1 MTFLRVFWAPVLC
14 FSTFTLAACD
24 GVPLELAPPP
34 IQPTTE
40 PPLPPTPP
48 AARPLAVVDVQAGNV
63 TVNGVAITGSRQ
75 LFENDK
81 VTTGSNGWARIRFDA
96 GGTLT
101 MEPNSDPTL
110 RLISQ
115 AGCVT
120 GELVVQLWYGTF
132 SAQGVTDVCFDIPP
146 HSATVNPESDFRI
159 EITDQFFSL
168 TVTSGQVLVSTGP
181 ARVSRYVVPAG
192 SGIVVTRGE
201 TAGPQ
206 RTIR

>member
-1 MTFLRVFWAPVLC
+1 MTFLRVSCALALGLSAFA
-14 FSTFTLAACD
+14 LAACEPPD
-24 GVPLELAPPP
+24 LAPPP
-34 IQPTTE
+34 VQPTTE
-40 PPLPPTPP
+40 PPPPAPPP
-48 AARPLAVVDVQAGNV
+48 AAQPLGVVDVQAGNV

-81 VTTGSNGWARIRFDA
+81 VTTGSNGWARIRFNA

-120 GELVVQLWYGTF
+120 GQLVVRLWYGTF
-132 SAQGVTDVCFDIPP
+132 TAQGVTDVCFDIPT
-146 HSATVNPESDFRI
+146 HQATLQPQSDFRI
-159 EITDQFFSL
+159 EITNDFLSL
-168 TVTSGQVLVSTGP
+168 TVTSGQVLVLTGP
-181 ARVSRYVVPAG
+181 ARLSPHVVPAG

-201 TAGPQ
+201 TEGPRQ
-206 RTIR
+206 TIR